1 MERSLQLSRYDT
13 DEQWYGV
20 LLNRSDMAEWG
31 PARHKSGV
39 RLVWAGTHK
48 LELRSQ

>member
-1 MERSLQLSRYDT
+1 MERSLQLLCYGGDV
-13 DEQWYGV
+13 QGYGV